1 MVFTVR
7 AAIEVLGYPESHI
20 DEVIKKIIEKLKTE
34 DGIKLIK
41 EEIHQAEK
49 VKEEFFVSFVDVEIK
64 INDFNKLLNFCYD
77 YLPSSLEILDAEK
90 ITIPIRE
97 FSSALNEMIAK
108 LHKYNLVLTNLS
120 AKIKSFES
128 KK

>member
-77 YLPSSLEILDAEK
+77 YLHL
-90 ITIPIRE
+90 
-97 FSSALNEMIAK
+97 AK
-108 LHKYNLVLTNLS
+108 RRQTYFLRKG
-120 AKIKSFES
+120 
-128 KK
+128 